1 MLTYQA
7 ENSIG
12 QRISAL
18 VLGPMVGLV
27 YVICLPFMAI
37 ATIITLLAEKVM
49 GGVLGLL
56 WSLVSFGW
64 RPSEAYLSGKKRKK
78 KGNR

>member
-18 VLGPMVGLV
+18 VLGPVVGLV

-37 ATIITLLAEKVM
+37 ATIITLLAGKVM

-56 WSLVSFGW
+56 WNLASFGW

>member
-12 QRISAL
+12 QRVSAV
-18 VLGPMVGLV
+18 VLGPVVGLV
-27 YVICLPFMAI
+27 YVICMPFMAI
-37 ATIITLLAEKVM
+37 ATIVTLLTGKVM
-49 GGVLGLL
+49 GGMLGLL
-56 WSLVSFGW
+56 RNLVSFGW

-78 KGNR
+78 RSSR

>member
-37 ATIITLLAEKVM
+37 ATIITLLAGKVM

-56 WSLVSFGW
+56 WNLVSFGW